1 MVEVVKTNVGDIPL
15 SETPLEGIVKPL
27 VTEEALALA
36 KKHGF
41 RLESDLSNP
50 IIGLVKDKEHEHGVY
65 YRAIVSQRIEYM
77 KYVWEQEDPFFYYHP
92 DHSLDDAAPH
102 CYKEHNLPIPEW
114 LENFKDLVYSQSLA
128 DVLLSNL

>member
-1 MVEVVKTNVGDIPL
+1 MVEIVKTNVGDIPL
-15 SETPLEGIVKPL
+15 SETPFVGIAKPL

-36 KKHGF
+36 NKHGF

-50 IIGLVKDKEHEHGVY
+50 VIGLVRDEEHEPGVY
-65 YRAIVSQRIEYM
+65 YRAIVSQRIEYI

-92 DHSLDDAAPH
+92 DHSLDDEAPH
-102 CYKEHNLPIPEW
+102 CYKEHRQPIPEW
-114 LENFKDLVYSQSLA
+114 LREFKDLVYSQSVA